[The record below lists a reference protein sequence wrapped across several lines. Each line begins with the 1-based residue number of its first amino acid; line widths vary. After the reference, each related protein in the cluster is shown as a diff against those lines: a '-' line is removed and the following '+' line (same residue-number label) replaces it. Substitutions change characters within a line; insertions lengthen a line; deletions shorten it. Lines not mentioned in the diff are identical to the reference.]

1 MKKFIKVLLVTLVLG
16 LNMWYIVNIYNLNRD
31 NACESI
37 TVMDTTINR
46 LRIDSIE
53 LVITRQDSIIYNI
66 KYAADEEIKQAM
78 SDSVY
83 DAVSRFIELVSDT
96 SSYGG
101 FNTR

>member
-1 MKKFIKVLLVTLVLG
+1 MKKFIKVLLVILVLG
-16 LNMWYIVNIYNLNRD
+16 LNTWYIVNIYNFNRRS
-31 NACESI
+31 ACESI
-37 TVMDTTINR
+37 SVIDTTINK

-53 LVITRQDSIIYNI
+53 LVITKQDSIIYNI
-66 KYAADEEIKQAM
+66 KYVADEEIKQAM

>member
-1 MKKFIKVLLVTLVLG
+1 MKKFIKVLSIILFLG
-16 LNMWYIVNIYNLNRD
+16 LNIWYIVNICNFNHYS
-31 NACESI
+31 ACESI
-37 TVMDTTINR
+37 SVIDTSVNR

-53 LVITRQDSIIYNI
+53 LVIVKQDSVIYNI

-83 DAVSRFIELVSDT
+83 AAVSRFIELVSDT

-101 FNTR
+101 SSTR